1 MRDKLKQYGSL
12 NFLKRSFIF
21 ILRKIGVRYNKW
33 LICHQKINLA
43 TLPDIILEKKF
54 TYREITFNDF
64 LNSSKFYKLK
74 LNSFAQR
81 FESNDYY
88 AYGVFCDSDLA
99 YYCWISLSDFQFS
112 NNDYKMNIS
121 ENEGLLFD
129 AFCSTA
135 TWLGA
140 GTGAADGVD

>member
-74 LNSFAQR
+74 TQKSFI
-81 FESNDYY
+81 DDLKYY
-88 AYGVFCDSDLA
+88 SKGHS
-99 YYCWISLSDFQFS
+99 
-112 NNDYKMNIS
+112 
-121 ENEGLLFD
+121 GLR
-129 AFCSTA
+129 
-135 TWLGA
+135 
-140 GTGAADGVD
+140 

>member
-64 LNSSKFYKLK
+64 L
-74 LNSFAQR
+74 
-81 FESNDYY
+81 
-88 AYGVFCDSDLA
+88 G
-99 YYCWISLSDFQFS
+99 
-112 NNDYKMNIS
+112 
-121 ENEGLLFD
+121 
-129 AFCSTA
+129 
-135 TWLGA
+135 TWLKVGLIPKLSHLSTQ
-140 GTGAADGVD
+140 TGVIPIFLNIPDKSFQLSLVNCFFLPSG

>member
-74 LNSFAQR
+74 LIPKMIFLPIFGIPSF
-81 FESNDYY
+81 FNLD
-88 AYGVFCDSDLA
+88 
-99 YYCWISLSDFQFS
+99 
-112 NNDYKMNIS
+112 K
-121 ENEGLLFD
+121 
-129 AFCSTA
+129 
-135 TWLGA
+135 
-140 GTGAADGVD
+140 